1 MIKLLKKKRAELVRK
16 FDQASL
22 QYHRYKKSMDAA
34 RDEMLRLDGAATEIE
49 QILEDLQNENQT
61 ANQE

>member
-1 MIKLLKKKRAELVRK
+1 MIELLKKKQAEIQRK

-22 QYHRYKKSMDAA
+22 KHNRYQKLTDAA

-49 QILEDLQNENQT
+49 QILKDLQNENQT